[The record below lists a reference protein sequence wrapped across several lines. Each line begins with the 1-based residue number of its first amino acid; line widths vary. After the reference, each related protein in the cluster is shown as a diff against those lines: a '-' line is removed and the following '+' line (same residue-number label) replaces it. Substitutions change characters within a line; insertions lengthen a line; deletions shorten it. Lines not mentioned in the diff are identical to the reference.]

1 MCSCM
6 RDEITQ
12 RIDVGADVMHAGQWK
27 KLDVIDISDREM
39 RWLLLHSTP
48 CAVHCSLTQN
58 VCGWMDGYIVIFS
71 PLNRT
76 LRSAMLL

>member
-6 RDEITQ
+6 QDEITQ

-48 CAVHCSLTQN
+48 CALLPHTKCMR
-58 VCGWMDGYIVIFS
+58 MDGWIYCDILS
-71 PLNRT
+71 PQ
-76 LRSAMLL
+76 